1 MAGDATAGVAE
12 HRPAAAPVTA
22 QRTQRVAITI
32 VFFLAGLVA
41 GVWAAGSKRWTPL
54 GTDSRLDRLRC
65 ARWLST
71 RSAGLGAE

>member
-12 HRPAAAPVTA
+12 HRRAAALVTA
-22 QRTQRVAITI
+22 RRTQRVAITI

-41 GVWAAGSKRWTPL
+41 GVWAAGSERWTAL
-54 GTDSRLDRLRC
+54 ATDSRLDRLHC

-71 RSAGLGAE
+71 RTPALGAE